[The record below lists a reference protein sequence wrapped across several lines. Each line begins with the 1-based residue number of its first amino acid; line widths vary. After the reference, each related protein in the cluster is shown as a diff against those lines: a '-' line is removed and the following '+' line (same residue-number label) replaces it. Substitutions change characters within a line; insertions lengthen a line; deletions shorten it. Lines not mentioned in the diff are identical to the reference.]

1 MGRKKENKQSVH
13 GLEDLLATRW
23 GGMGAKGRSP
33 GPVFSGQETRA
44 PSREET
50 HSVYTASSGGAG
62 ALSSLVHSSSLK
74 LRSFLQLPLNWGRA
88 KAKLLGYCVGMMVS
102 PAVLESPA
110 HCHHPSRL
118 WAE

>member
-1 MGRKKENKQSVH
+1 MATRCGGREPRGDCLALCFQDRKPE
-13 GLEDLLATRW
+13 LLAEKRLT
-23 GGMGAKGRSP
+23 
-33 GPVFSGQETRA
+33 QCIQRA
-44 PSREET
+44 MVE
-50 HSVYTASSGGAG
+50 
-62 ALSSLVHSSSLK
+62 LSLVHSSSLK
-74 LRSFLQLPLNWGRA
+74 LRTLLQLPLNWGRT